1 MVTVLLTSNDSF
13 SSECKR
19 GGPSSLTQ
27 TLCTHKPNLSSLHFS
42 FIFLP
47 FLYPLSSLYSFSF
60 HHFSFR
66 FFSFSPLIFP
76 LKSTHF
82 LFPYLIPSFSVSI
95 FFYIFFFF
103 FLPSLFFTLLYSS
116 FTFTFPFPFR
126 LPRFTLLN
134 CLLFPHFPF
143 SWPSIF
149 YLYLSFTSF
158 YFFFFIRFYH
168 YSFFLFFFPFSF
180 FLSSSSFFSFYLLSF
195 FSFPPFFLPPISF
208 LFFILHKLRRCTKNR
223 KLWSILT
230 PHVQKRRST

>member
-180 FLSSSSFFSFYLLSF
+180 FPFFLFFLFILSPFLFFFSSFFSSTYF
-195 FSFPPFFLPPISF
+195 FSFLYFA
-208 LFFILHKLRRCTKNR
+208 
-223 KLWSILT
+223 
-230 PHVQKRRST
+230 